1 MAAGSG
7 RWAVGGGL
15 FWRVGVDSRRVVNS
29 LLRWFFDALSVERRV
44 FGRRGVTREG
54 RWRPNGRFCSRLVDR
69 ERGKSRR
76 DIVTPRR
83 DIATT
88 RRDDVTM
95 RFSSLTAVLPRR
107 VVPLNQ
113 GKGRNLS
120 TRVHGGRMRKGKPR
134 VPTLGTGV

>member
-95 RFSSLTAVLPRR
+95 RFSSLTAIFDTSSGVSEPR
-107 VVPLNQ
+107 
-113 GKGRNLS
+113 
-120 TRVHGGRMRKGKPR
+120 
-134 VPTLGTGV
+134 LGAESVRPGAWGENEER